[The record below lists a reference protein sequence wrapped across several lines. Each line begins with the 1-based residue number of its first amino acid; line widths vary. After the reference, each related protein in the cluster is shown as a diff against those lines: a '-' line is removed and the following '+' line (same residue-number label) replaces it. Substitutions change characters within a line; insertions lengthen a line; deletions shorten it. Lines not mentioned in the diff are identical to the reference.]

1 LNEHS
6 CFVGGG
12 GGGGVEL
19 LLFLFFGGSFY
30 RTTFEHVIIHSLA
43 LDTN

>member
-1 LNEHS
+1 MNILVLLVVVVVEVLNY
-6 CFVGGG
+6 
-12 GGGGVEL
+12 